1 MKTLKMFALLFFF
14 ALLGFNN
21 RLAAQV
27 DVTIDPVILLAADI
41 SMGVDFAVSENVSI
55 EATFGYGF
63 SDRSLSLDSDLFGGG
78 SSSSGTTIEKFSI
91 DAVGKYYFS
100 PKRGADGFY
109 ADLFLRNVNRTYDT
123 TPESGDA
130 DVRWNRTSI
139 GFGAGY
145 KVVAAKGFVFDIG
158 LGVGRSIAGN
168 PVYVGEGEE
177 WTVNLPDLMFQG
189 KLGIGYRFGGG
200 KKA

>member
-1 MKTLKMFALLFFF
+1 MKTLKLFALLLFF

-27 DVTIDPVILLAADI
+27 DVTINPVGLLLADI
-41 SMGVDFAVSENVSI
+41 SLGADFAISQNISV
-55 EATFGYGF
+55 EATVGYGSGSLGLG
-63 SDRSLSLDSDLFGGG
+63 SDEFKW
-78 SSSSGTTIEKFSI
+78 TSI
-91 DAVGKYYFS
+91 PINAVGKYYFS

-109 ADLFLRNVNRTYDT
+109 VDLFLRNVNRTYDA
-123 TPESGDA
+123 TPASGDA
-130 DVRWNRTSI
+130 DVKWNRLGL

-158 LGVGRSIAGN
+158 LGVGRSIAGE
-168 PVYVGEGEE
+168 PTYVGEGNRESID
-177 WTVNLPDLMFQG
+177 WPDIMFQG

-200 KKA
+200 K

>member
-1 MKTLKMFALLFFF
+1 MKTLKLFALLLFF

-27 DVTIDPVILLAADI
+27 DVTINPVILLAADV
-41 SMGVDFAVSENVSI
+41 GLGADFVVSENISI
-55 EATFGYGF
+55 EAKLGYGSTKLSSPF
-63 SDRSLSLDSDLFGGG
+63 SNLFGEEDD
-78 SSSSGTTIEKFSI
+78 SFDPTLKAFSI
-91 DAVGKYYFS
+91 NAVGKYYFN

-109 ADLFLRNVNRTYDT
+109 ADLFLRNVNRTYDS
-123 TPESGDA
+123 TPQSGNA

-145 KVVAAKGFVFDIG
+145 KVVAAKGLVFDIG
-158 LGVGRSIAGN
+158 LGLGRSIIGD
-168 PVYVGEGEE
+168 PTYVGEGNQQS
-177 WTVNLPDLMFQG
+177 VNWPNTMLQG

-200 KKA
+200 K